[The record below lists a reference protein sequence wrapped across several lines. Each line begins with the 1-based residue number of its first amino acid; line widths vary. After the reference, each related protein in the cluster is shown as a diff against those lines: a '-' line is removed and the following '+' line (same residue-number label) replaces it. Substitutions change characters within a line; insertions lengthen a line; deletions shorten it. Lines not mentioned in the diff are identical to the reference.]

1 MRKQRPNGLLKLRRE
16 LPQMAYHHT
25 VSGCLARFVARMRD
39 RVPDEICAARI
50 ERFLEGSAPADTARL
65 PDALG
70 QRDGRIKKAVEQME
84 PLTRGILILVAEHK
98 MPVSEV
104 ARRFRMS
111 EERVCRHFRRAIVM
125 VAAQSS

>member
-1 MRKQRPNGLLKLRRE
+1 
-16 LPQMAYHHT
+16 MAHYHN

-50 ERFLEGSAPADTARL
+50 ERFLEGSALADNPRL
-65 PDALG
+65 PDALWE
-70 QRDGRIKKAVEQME
+70 RDGRIEKAVAQME
-84 PLTRGILILVAEHK
+84 PLTRGVLILVVGRK

-111 EERVCRHFRRAIVM
+111 EARVCRQFRRAIEL
-125 VAAQSS
+125 VAAQR

>member
-1 MRKQRPNGLLKLRRE
+1 
-16 LPQMAYHHT
+16 MAHHHN

-39 RVPDEICAARI
+39 RAPDEICAARI
-50 ERFLEGSAPADTARL
+50 KRFLEGSASADTPQL

-70 QRDGRIKKAVEQME
+70 WRDGRIEKAVAQME
-84 PLTRGILILVAEHK
+84 PLTRGVLILVVGRR

-111 EERVCRHFRRAIVM
+111 EARVCRQFRQAIKM
-125 VAAQSS
+125 VTKHREGRDSG